1 MPVAYRALCGACSR
15 QLDENDSLATLM
27 WLGFPCAGRRR
38 GCWETEGL
46 TSCETIM
53 QPPYKRALP
62 APAAMPGRKTVA
74 GTDRVGDRMLPPLED
89 PAEALRFCRALA
101 SALERN
107 PDGESPALT
116 PAHFAAMMGQAEPST
131 GRPELSV
138 IIPVF
143 NEAEN
148 LPTLHARLSKA
159 LANLGMEYEIVLVDD
174 GSQDESPEILRR
186 MEAEDRRIVIV
197 EFARNFGH
205 QVAISAGLEHS
216 RGRVVCIMDADLQDP
231 PEVLHLFLAKWR
243 EGWDVVYAVRTER
256 KEWWG
261 KRLAYAAFYRLL
273 QRVANIEIPLDAGD
287 FCVMDRKVVDMLVRM
302 PERNRFVRGIRS
314 WVGFKQVGVPY
325 ERHARHAGAPKYTFS
340 KLIYLALDGLV
351 SFSHMP
357 LRVITVLGFTVSLLS
372 FLVALFYFIKKLTIG
387 VGVAGFTTLVVSI
400 FFLAGIQLMTIG
412 VIGEYIGRISDEVK
426 HRPLYVARRVTRR

>member
-1 MPVAYRALCGACSR
+1 MQPSPVPAPQNRPAEADVPRLIGNARAG
-15 QLDENDSLATLM
+15 
-27 WLGFPCAGRRR
+27 GRR
-38 GCWETEGL
+38 
-46 TSCETIM
+46 I
-53 QPPYKRALP
+53 PP
-62 APAAMPGRKTVA
+62 VN
-74 GTDRVGDRMLPPLED
+74 D
-89 PAEALRFCRALA
+89 PAEALEFCRALA
-101 SALERN
+101 AAIDPL
-107 PDGESPALT
+107 PDVEGRHLQLAHIAAMIGQAGESMPA
-116 PAHFAAMMGQAEPST
+116 PM
-131 GRPELSV
+131 LSIV
-138 IIPVF
+138 IPVF
-143 NEAEN
+143 NEEEN
-148 LPTLHARLSKA
+148 LPALHARLSATLTEQK
-159 LANLGMEYEIVLVDD
+159 LDYEVVFVDD
-174 GSQDESPEILRR
+174 GSQDQSPAILRR
-186 MEAEDRRIVIV
+186 LEAEDRRVVVV

-231 PEVLHLFLAKWR
+231 PEVLHKFLAKWQ
-243 EGWDVVYAVRTER
+243 EGWEVVYAIRTER

-287 FCVMDRKVVDMLVRM
+287 FCIMDRKVVDLLVRM

-325 ERHARHAGAPKYTFS
+325 ERQARHAGSPKYTFR
-340 KLIYLALDGLV
+340 KLLYLALDGLI

-357 LRVITVLGFTVSLLS
+357 LRIITVMGVTVSLLS
-372 FLVALFYFIKKLTIG
+372 FLVALFYLIKKIVFG
-387 VGVAGFTTLVVSI
+387 IGVAGFTTLVVSI